1 MNYKKIKILR
11 TNALIGRPK
20 ATLKFGNDNCIVIPM
35 PVIDELEKRAGD
47 YTERGKN
54 AKNVLDYLNRFDMR
68 KLMSPEGIVQENGSI
83 LRIENGF
90 SDIKL
95 EGDVLPNLT
104 YLDKRSLQI
113 AIGLKQTHDKR
124 SVELIS
130 KNAALRL
137 KAKSLGIKASDVKDD
152 IFPRLEEQYAGRV
165 NCQLSRTKMDKFFK
179 DGFLLPKD
187 IYNNYGIEWMPNLFL
202 SMTVLE
208 DSKTS
213 ALAKFDGEKIVPLV
227 HSEEHPFGISTKKAG
242 QIMALEALLE
252 SPEKAPL
259 VIIKGGAGTGKTYLS
274 LATALE
280 KTIEANP
287 IYSRILIT
295 APTDTIG
302 GGDLGYLPG
311 ELEKKFN
318 PHLGGIMDNLRVL
331 LGSDKKEKTSK
342 DKSNK
347 SKSSYHHKFSNDDDC
362 DDPKGSYVETG
373 QHLFDSG
380 IIEMQLIA
388 YLRGRSITN
397 TIFIIDETQNIH
409 PDDIKSI
416 VTRAST
422 GSKFVFLGDPTQIDN
437 PELNE
442 QYNGLVYLS
451 EKMKESPMAYIIS
464 LTDDESVR
472 SPLAKYAQTIL

>member
-68 KLMSPEGIVQENGSI
+68 KLMSPDGILQENGSI

-90 SDIKL
+90 SDIELK
-95 EGDVLPNLT
+95 GDVLPNLT
-104 YLDKRSLQI
+104 YLDRRSLQI

-165 NCQLSRTKMDKFFK
+165 NCQLSRTRMDKFFK
-179 DGFLLPKD
+179 EGFLFPKD

-227 HSEEHPFGISTKKAG
+227 HSDEHPFRISTKKAG

-252 SPEKAPL
+252 SPETAPL

-274 LATALE
+274 LATALD
-280 KTIEANP
+280 KTIGANP

-302 GGDLGYLPG
+302 GEDLGYLPG

-318 PHLGGIMDNLRVL
+318 PHLGGFMDNIRIL
-331 LGSDKKEKTSK
+331 LGMDNDSK
-342 DKSNK
+342 NAK
-347 SKSSYHHKFSNDDDC
+347 SKGKKISEQSLFND
-362 DDPKGSYVETG
+362 
-373 QHLFDSG
+373 G

-388 YLRGRSITN
+388 YLRGRSITDSF
-397 TIFIIDETQNIH
+397 FIIDETQNIH

-416 VTRAST
+416 VTRASS

-442 QYNGLVYLS
+442 RYNGLVYLT
-451 EKMKESPMAYIIS
+451 EKMKESTMAHIIS
-464 LTDDESVR
+464 LTDEESVR

>member
-1 MNYKKIKILR
+1 M
-11 TNALIGRPK
+11 
-20 ATLKFGNDNCIVIPM
+20 
-35 PVIDELEKRAGD
+35 
-47 YTERGKN
+47 
-54 AKNVLDYLNRFDMR
+54 
-68 KLMSPEGIVQENGSI
+68 
-83 LRIENGF
+83 
-90 SDIKL
+90 
-95 EGDVLPNLT
+95 
-104 YLDKRSLQI
+104 
-113 AIGLKQTHDKR
+113 
-124 SVELIS
+124 
-130 KNAALRL
+130 
-137 KAKSLGIKASDVKDD
+137 
-152 IFPRLEEQYAGRV
+152 
-165 NCQLSRTKMDKFFK
+165 
-179 DGFLLPKD
+179 
-187 IYNNYGIEWMPNLFL
+187 
-202 SMTVLE
+202 
-208 DSKTS
+208 
-213 ALAKFDGEKIVPLV
+213 
-227 HSEEHPFGISTKKAG
+227 
-242 QIMALEALLE
+242 
-252 SPEKAPL
+252 
-259 VIIKGGAGTGKTYLS
+259 
-274 LATALE
+274 
-280 KTIEANP
+280 
-287 IYSRILIT
+287 IT

-331 LGSDKKEKTSK
+331 LSSDKKEKTNK

-347 SKSSYHHKFSNDDDC
+347 TKSYHHKFSNDDDC

-464 LTDDESVR
+464 LTDEESVR

>member
-35 PVIDELEKRAGD
+35 PIIDELEKKSRD

-54 AKNVLDYLNRFDMR
+54 AKNVLNYLDRFDIK
-68 KLMSPEGIVQENGSI
+68 KLMSPEGVMQENGSI

-90 SDIKL
+90 SDINLK
-95 EGDVLPNLT
+95 GDVLPLT
-104 YLDKRSLQI
+104 SLDKRSLQI
-113 AIGLKQTHDKR
+113 AIGLKRLHGKR

-137 KAKSLGIKASDVKDD
+137 KAKSLGIKASDVRDD
-152 IFPRLEEQYAGRV
+152 IFPQLEEQYAGRI
-165 NCQLSRTKMDKFFK
+165 NAQISNSKMDKFFK
-179 DGFLLPKD
+179 DGFILPKD
-187 IYNNYGIEWMPNLFL
+187 IYNNHIIEWMPNLFL
-202 SMTVLE
+202 SMTALE
-208 DSKTS
+208 NPKNS
-213 ALAKFDGEKIVPLV
+213 ALAKFDGNKIIPLQ
-227 HSEEHPFGISTKKAG
+227 HSNEHPYGISTKKAG

-252 SPEKAPL
+252 SPEQAPL
-259 VIIKGGAGTGKTYLS
+259 VVIKGGAGTGKTYLS

-280 KTIEANP
+280 KTIEANS

-318 PHLGGIMDNLRVL
+318 PHLGGIMDNLRIL
-331 LGSDKKEKTSK
+331 LSSDKKEKT
-342 DKSNK
+342 DKK
-347 SKSSYHHKFSNDDDC
+347 APKSYHHKFLNDDDC
-362 DDPKGSYVETG
+362 DDPKGKFVENG
-373 QHLFDSG
+373 QYLFDTG

-442 QYNGLVYLS
+442 RYNGLVYLS
-451 EKMKESPMAYIIS
+451 EKMKESPMAYIVS
-464 LTDDESVR
+464 LTDEESVR
-472 SPLAKYAQTIL
+472 SPLAKYAATIL

>member
-68 KLMSPEGIVQENGSI
+68 KLMSPEGIIQENGSI
-83 LRIENGF
+83 LRIENSF

-113 AIGLKQTHDKR
+113 AIGLKQNSGKR

-137 KAKSLGIKASDVKDD
+137 KAKSLGIKASDIKDD
-152 IFPRLEEQYAGRV
+152 IFPRLEEQYTGRV
-165 NCQLSRTKMDKFFK
+165 NCQLSRTKMDKFFT

-208 DSKTS
+208 DTKTS

-227 HSEEHPFGISTKKAG
+227 HSDEHPFGISTKKAG

-252 SPEKAPL
+252 SPETAPL

-274 LATALE
+274 LAVALD
-280 KTIEANP
+280 KTIEDNP

-302 GGDLGYLPG
+302 GKDLGYLPG
-311 ELEKKFN
+311 ELEEKFN

-331 LGSDKKEKTSK
+331 FSSDRKDKASK
-342 DKSNK
+342 GKSNK
-347 SKSSYHHKFSNDDDC
+347 SKSSYHHKFSADDC
-362 DDPKGSYVETG
+362 DDPKSNYVETG
-373 QHLFDSG
+373 QYLFDSG
-380 IIEMQLIA
+380 IMEMQLIA

-422 GSKFVFLGDPTQIDN
+422 GSKFIFLGDPTQIDN

-451 EKMKESPMAYIIS
+451 EKTKESTMAYTIT
-464 LTDDESVR
+464 LTDEESVR
-472 SPLAKYAQTIL
+472 SPLAKYAQTVL

>member
-1 MNYKKIKILR
+1 MNFKKIIILR
-11 TNALIGRPK
+11 TSALVGRPK
-20 ATLKFGNDNCIVIPM
+20 ATLKFGHDNCIVIPM
-35 PVIDELEKRAGD
+35 PVIDELEKRSRD

-54 AKNVLDYLNRFDMR
+54 AKNVLDYLNRFDTK
-68 KLMSPEGIVQENGSI
+68 KLMSRNGVMQENGSI

-90 SDIKL
+90 YNVELKGDI
-95 EGDVLPNLT
+95 LPNLN

-113 AIGLKQTHDKR
+113 ALGLKQEHSKM

-130 KNAALRL
+130 KDAALRL
-137 KAKSLGIKASDVKDD
+137 KAKSLGIKASDVRDD
-152 IFPRLEEQYAGRV
+152 IFPRLEEQYTGRAK
-165 NCQLSRTKMDKFFK
+165 CQISKTNMNKFFTE
-179 DGFLLPKD
+179 GFLLPKD
-187 IYNNYGIEWMPNLFL
+187 VYKNCDIEWMPNLYL
-202 SMTVLE
+202 TIEVLE
-208 DSKTS
+208 EPQTS
-213 ALAKFDGEKIVPLV
+213 ALARFDGDKIVPLV
-227 HSEEHPFGISTKKAG
+227 HSDEHPFGISTKKAG

-259 VIIKGGAGTGKTYLS
+259 VILKGSAGTGKTYLS
-274 LATALE
+274 LAVGLDGTVE
-280 KTIEANP
+280 ENP

-302 GGDLGYLPG
+302 GSDLGYLPG

-331 LGSDKKEKTSK
+331 LGADKKDERLKK
-342 DKSNK
+342 KSTK
-347 SKSSYHHKFSNDDDC
+347 SGKSYHHKFSADDC
-362 DDPKGSYVETG
+362 DDPKRFYVENG
-373 QHLFDSG
+373 QQFFDDG
-380 IIEMQLIA
+380 TIEMQLIA

-397 TIFIIDETQNIH
+397 SIFIIDETQNIH

-442 QYNGLVYLS
+442 RYNGLVYLS
-451 EKMKESPMAYIIS
+451 EKMKESPLAHIITLS
-464 LTDDESVR
+464 DDESVR
-472 SPLAKYAQTIL
+472 SPLAKYAATIL